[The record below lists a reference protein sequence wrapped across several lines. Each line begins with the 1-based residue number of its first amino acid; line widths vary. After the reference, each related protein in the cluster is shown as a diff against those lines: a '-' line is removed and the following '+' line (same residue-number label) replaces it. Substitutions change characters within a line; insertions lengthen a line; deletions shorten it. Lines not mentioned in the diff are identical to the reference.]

1 MPKIAKSGN
10 SLVVALPREELEALG
25 LRPGDEVIVRRRG
38 SLLEVIP
45 AEIRPK
51 LPPDLETLYQEGV
64 EEYGEA
70 LKRLGK

>member
-1 MPKIAKSGN
+1 
-10 SLVVALPREELEALG
+10 
-25 LRPGDEVIVRRRG
+25 VIVRRRG

-70 LKRLGK
+70 LKRLAK